1 MATDLDIDTA
11 ATAPVRRR
19 RRGHWRATS
28 GLLATPT
35 IWLVVFFV
43 VPVVMVGLYSVGA
56 LTLLRND
63 DYLSLEHWR
72 FFLSSD
78 TYLGSFWPPWQQA
91 GLFWKSVRMS
101 LGVSITSV
109 LLAYPVAYLL
119 ALIAGTRKYTLLLVI
134 IVPFLTSYLLRVLAW
149 RVILGESG
157 VANSFLETIGLIDEP
172 VRWLFNSQ
180 FAIYLV
186 LSYVWV
192 PFVALP
198 IFVSLE
204 NLDLHLLEASS
215 DLGASRL
222 RTFWTVTLPLS
233 LPGVVAGFIFVFIPT
248 IGEYITPQLVGGPK
262 GFMFGSAIQSAFT
275 AGLDWQF
282 GSAMAMFLIFAV
294 ALLLVVFG
302 RFLDV
307 RSVAE

>member
-1 MATDLDIDTA
+1 MATEAAAPTDPLQPGRSRRRA
-11 ATAPVRRR
+11 ATGRWKVT
-19 RRGHWRATS
+19 G
-28 GLLATPT
+28 GLLATPMAWV
-35 IWLVVFFV
+35 IAFFV
-43 VPVVMVGLYSVGA
+43 VPVIMVGLYSVGA
-56 LTLLRND
+56 ITLLRND
-63 DYLSLEHWR
+63 HYLSLEGWR

-78 TYLGSFWPPWQQA
+78 TYLS
-91 GLFWKSVRMS
+91 LFWKSARMS

-119 ALIAGTRKYTLLLVI
+119 ALVAGKRKYTLLLVI

-149 RVILGESG
+149 RVILGEHG
-157 VANSFLETIGLIDEP
+157 VANSFLETTGLIKEP
-172 VRWLFNSQ
+172 VTWLFNSQ

-204 NLDLHLLEASS
+204 TMDHHLLEASS
-215 DLGASRL
+215 DLGASRM
-222 RTFWTVTLPLS
+222 RTFWSVTLPLS
-233 LPGVVAGFIFVFIPT
+233 LPGVAAAFIFVFIPT
-248 IGEYITPQLVGGPK
+248 LGEYITPQLVGGPG

-294 ALLLVVFG
+294 AILLAVFG
-302 RFLDV
+302 RFLNVKSV
-307 RSVAE
+307 RE

>member
-1 MATDLDIDTA
+1 M
-11 ATAPVRRR
+11 R
-19 RRGHWRATS
+19 RRGRGQWRATS

-43 VPVVMVGLYSVGA
+43 VPVVMVGLYSVGL

-72 FFLSSD
+72 FFLD
-78 TYLGSFWPPWQQA
+78 ERHVPRV
-91 GLFWKSVRMS
+91 LFWKSVRMS
-101 LGVSITSV
+101 LGVSITAV

-157 VANSFLETIGLIDEP
+157 VRE
-172 VRWLFNSQ
+172 
-180 FAIYLV
+180 LV
-186 LSYVWV
+186 PADCSGSSMSRCGGSST
-192 PFVALP
+192 
-198 IFVSLE
+198 VSSRSTSCCRTCGCRSWRCRSSSRSRTSTM
-204 NLDLHLLEASS
+204 HLLEASS

-248 IGEYITPQLVGGPK
+248 IGEYVTPQLVGGPG

-294 ALLLVVFG
+294 AVLLVVFG

>member
-1 MATDLDIDTA
+1 MATDIDTA

-19 RRGHWRATS
+19 RRGQWRATS

-35 IWLVVFFV
+35 IWLIVFFV

-56 LTLLRND
+56 LTLLLND

-72 FFLSSD
+72 FFLTSD
-78 TYLGSFWPPWQQA
+78 TYLS
-91 GLFWKSVRMS
+91 LFWKSVRMS

-157 VANSFLETIGLIDEP
+157 VANSFLETVGLVDEP

-204 NLDLHLLEASS
+204 NLDQHLLEASS
-215 DLGASRL
+215 DLDASRL

-248 IGEYITPQLVGGPK
+248 IGEYVTPQIVGGPG

>member
-1 MATDLDIDTA
+1 MATETTPTEDV
-11 ATAPVRRR
+11 APER
-19 RRGHWRATS
+19 RRGHGAGRWRATS

-35 IWLVVFFV
+35 IWLILFFV
-43 VPVVMVGLYSVGA
+43 VPVVLVGLYSVGF

-63 DYLSLEHWR
+63 DYKSLEHWR
-72 FFLSSD
+72 FFLTSP
-78 TYLGSFWPPWQQA
+78 TYL

-101 LGVSITSV
+101 LGVSVTSI

-157 VANSFLETIGLIDEP
+157 VANSFLQTVGLADEP

-204 NLDLHLLEASS
+204 NLDHHLLEASS

-222 RTFWTVTLPLS
+222 RTFWTITLPLS

-248 IGEYITPQLVGGPK
+248 IGEYVTPQLVGGPG

-294 ALLLVVFG
+294 AVLLVVFG
-302 RFLDV
+302 RFLNV